1 MHATWCVWI
10 ILCAQAWP
18 VCSPDSK
25 NTLNSQIRTNLA
37 GIWYGYMGR
46 QIKCASILG
55 CVLKSNYVLR
65 QHWNVVNLIPYI
77 PWSLISNPIGQD
89 MAPCTPENSVNACWR
104 NFLMAGMSP
113 CFCWY
118 LYIPHPTQIDK
129 ILKSTLTLEFC
140 AQPLRPVW
148 LMYVHIA
155 ELEKDVEFRAIK
167 NLSGFNGFKP
177 DYSC

>member
-25 NTLNSQIRTNLA
+25 KTLNSQIWTNLFD
-37 GIWYGYMGR
+37 IYGHICR
-46 QIKCASILG
+46 QIQSACILG
-55 CVLKSNYVLR
+55 CALKSNYVLR

-89 MAPCTPENSVNACWR
+89 MAPCTPENSMHACWR
-104 NFLMAGMSP
+104 NFLMTGMSP
-113 CFCWY
+113 CFCGY

-129 ILKSTLTLEFC
+129 IFKSTLTLEFC
-140 AQPLRPVW
+140 AQPLRTVW
-148 LMYVHIA
+148 LMFVQKEA
-155 ELEKDVEFRAIK
+155 LEKDI
-167 NLSGFNGFKP
+167 
-177 DYSC
+177 